1 MHLTTSGLDRF
12 YLSRIE
18 VDDGLNSV
26 HQEATLGIIRRLYD
40 SKLLL
45 HVMLGVELLLLKA
58 TWLTARVCSRTHRR
72 EVDARLDSESTD

>member
-1 MHLTTSGLDRF
+1 M
-12 YLSRIE
+12 SRSE

-26 HQEATLGIIRRLYD
+26 HQEATLVIVRVLYA

-45 HVMLGVELLLLKA
+45 HVKLGVERLLLKA

-72 EVDARLDSESTD
+72 DVDARLDSESTD

>member
-1 MHLTTSGLDRF
+1 M
-12 YLSRIE
+12 SRSD

-26 HQEATLGIIRRLYD
+26 HQEDHQGIIRVLYA

-45 HVMLGVELLLLKA
+45 HVRLGCERLLLKD

-72 EVDARLDSESTD
+72 DVDAGLDSESTD